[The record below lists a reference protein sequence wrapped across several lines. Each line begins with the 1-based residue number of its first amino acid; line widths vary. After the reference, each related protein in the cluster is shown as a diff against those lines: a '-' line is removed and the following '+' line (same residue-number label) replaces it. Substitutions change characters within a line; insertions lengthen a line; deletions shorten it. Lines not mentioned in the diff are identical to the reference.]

1 MHHHSI
7 FRHQHLLSIQQQSQ
21 LNIYKFISAN
31 IVPAI
36 HKRLFP
42 HSFNWLI
49 LDINNALIIIHQK
62 HEFYLLH
69 IERIANLF
77 TRTERN
83 CYPSVNS
90 SCAQQMPHP
99 WD

>member
-1 MHHHSI
+1 MYHHSI

-21 LNIYKFISAN
+21 LSAN

-83 CYPSVNS
+83 CYASVNS
-90 SCAQQMPHP
+90 SCAQQMPQP
-99 WD
+99 WECWD